1 MAVKTS
7 PLTANRGMKY
17 VRMKAVGILAVLLG
31 TWELLLS
38 TVGKAKKANPALP
51 IEIRRSTR
59 VNQNCSNSSLVNPLY
74 IFPTVRPRFFWVTS
88 QLNPQ
93 FMGRSSS

>member
-7 PLTANRGMKY
+7 PLMANSGMKY
-17 VRMKAVGILAVLLG
+17 VRIDAVGMLAVLLG

-59 VNQNCSNSSLVNPLY
+59 VNQNCSDSWLV
-74 IFPTVRPRFFWVTS
+74 
-88 QLNPQ
+88 
-93 FMGRSSS
+93 